1 MFEMLEVFQE
11 ELLSIALW
19 GHNEVDILEMLH
31 SSEVQ
36 IRLSAFPI
44 SHENVVQYSLQRIEL
59 EDHPISNR

>member
-1 MFEMLEVFQE
+1 MFEMVEVFRK

-19 GHNEVDILEMLH
+19 GPNEVDILEMLH

-44 SHENVVQYSLQRIEL
+44 SHENGSIQPQE
-59 EDHPISNR
+59 